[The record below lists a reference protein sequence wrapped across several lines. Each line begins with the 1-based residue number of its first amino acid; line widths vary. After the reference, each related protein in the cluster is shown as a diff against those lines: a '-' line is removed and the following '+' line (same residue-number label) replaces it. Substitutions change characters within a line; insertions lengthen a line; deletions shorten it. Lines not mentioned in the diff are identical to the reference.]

1 VKRFDYSKP
10 ITDAQLE
17 RKEHR
22 KFVGG
27 LWETM
32 GKFQLDYLVEQGL
45 DPAHRFL
52 DVGCGSLRAGNQL
65 VDYLAPGNYYGIDIN
80 ESLID
85 AGYTREL
92 TDEQR
97 AKLPRANLRST
108 DRFDADFGVEF
119 DMAIA
124 QSVFTH
130 VSLND
135 IRLCLYRVAPQMK
148 VGGRFFASFFKAP
161 KDFPLDGILH
171 SDTKLRDKFT
181 EKNVFWY
188 WPQDLKWASSFSAWE
203 FRFIGKWGHPR
214 RQKLVEFTRTG

>member
-1 VKRFDYSKP
+1 VKRFDYSTP
-10 ITDAQLE
+10 ISDAQLE
-17 RKEHR
+17 RDEHR

-32 GKFQLDYLVEQGL
+32 GRFQLDYLVGQGL
-45 DPAHRFL
+45 EPQHRFL
-52 DVGCGSLRAGNQL
+52 DVGCGSLRAGTQL

-80 ESLID
+80 ESLIE

-92 TDEQR
+92 TDGQR

-135 IRLCLYRVAPQMK
+135 IRLCLYRVAQQMK
-148 VGGRFFASFFKAP
+148 VGGRFYASFFRPP
-161 KDFPLDGILH
+161 KDFPLDGVLH
-171 SDTKLRDKFT
+171 ADSKLRDKFT
-181 EKNVFWY
+181 EKNVYWY
-188 WPQDLKWASSFSAWE
+188 WPHDLRWASRFSAWE
-203 FRFIGKWGHPR
+203 YRYIGKWGHPR
-214 RQKLVEFTRTG
+214 RQKLVEFTRTA